1 MCSAFTSEANLFATS
16 TRKATENKLI
26 NLQKQEIYKVTTL
39 SVFQYILLNREYQ
52 FIATVILYLEN
63 TK

>member
-1 MCSAFTSEANLFATS
+1 MCSAFTSEAILFATS

-39 SVFQYILLNREYQ
+39 SVLQYILLNREYQ

>member
-26 NLQKQEIYKVTTL
+26 NLQKQEIHKVTTL
-39 SVFQYILLNREYQ
+39 SVLQYTLPNREYQ

>member
-39 SVFQYILLNREYQ
+39 SVLQYTLLNREYQ